1 MNHKI
6 SVAAF
11 SKWYSQTAVPNSC
24 NLKVRESNLVEQS
37 LNENLE
43 IKTPTKTVSCLRNPP
58 TVLSPADYQQN

>member
-1 MNHKI
+1 MNHKV

-24 NLKVRESNLVEQS
+24 KVGESNLVEQS

-43 IKTPTKTVSCLRNPP
+43 IKTPTKTVSCLR
-58 TVLSPADYQQN
+58 SPSHSLKSG